1 MKKFKLFLNNT
12 NPGTGLYVF
21 VWVLAMLPANI
32 AVSLLDSF
40 LANMLLKSISDVTV
54 QLFGFVFFIETLMF
68 VSIVIFIY
76 KKFSNIQISKVAI
89 WYYVLNFL
97 SIGRVYSD
105 LQRDLGNLNLEFD
118 IGTLSILL
126 ILSWIVNCLI
136 FRQYFIKTKQWQ
148 RQRTIFAR

>member
-1 MKKFKLFLNNT
+1 MKKFKLFLNNK

-21 VWVLAMLPANI
+21 VWFLAVIPANI
-32 AVSLLDSF
+32 TVSLLDIF
-40 LANMLLKSISDVTV
+40 LANILIKSITDVTV

-97 SIGRVYSD
+97 SMGRVYSSF
-105 LQRDLGNLNLEFD
+105 QRDLENLNLEFD
-118 IGTLSILL
+118 IGTFAILL
-126 ILSWIVNCLI
+126 IFSWIGNCLI
-136 FRQYFIKTKQWQ
+136 FRQYFIKTKQW
-148 RQRTIFAR
+148 